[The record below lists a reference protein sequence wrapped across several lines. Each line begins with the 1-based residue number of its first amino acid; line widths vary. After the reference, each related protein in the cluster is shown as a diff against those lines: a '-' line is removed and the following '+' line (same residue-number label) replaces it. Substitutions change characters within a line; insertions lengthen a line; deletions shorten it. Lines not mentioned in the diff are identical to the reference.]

1 MNWKM
6 PDSNHFLYCLTSDEV
21 SLSHSEQVQFM
32 CRSGVK
38 LIQLR
43 SKVLPRDQLL
53 DEAKKSVEICKSF
66 GATFI
71 VNDCIEVAKRSGA
84 SGVHLGIKDVC
95 PVRACE
101 LLEDDQL
108 IGETVHSLREA
119 EEVKERGICSYVGL
133 GPYRK
138 SFTKKALKPQ
148 LSTDEFSE
156 IIKTLQPI
164 PVYLI
169 GGLVLEDFDLL
180 DPLGLAGIC
189 VCSGLS
195 EGEQFGVHLPAF
207 VKGAEKLKFAEV

>member
-1 MNWKM
+1 M

-43 SKVLPRDQLL
+43 SKVLARDQLL

-66 GATFI
+66 DVTLI

-84 SGVHLGIKDVC
+84 SGVHLGKKDVG
-95 PVRACE
+95 PVRACDF
-101 LLEDDQL
+101 LKDDQL
-108 IGETVHSLREA
+108 IGETVHSLQEA
-119 EEVKERGICSYVGL
+119 KEVMERGICSYIGL

-148 LSTDEFSE
+148 LNKDEFSE
-156 IIKTLQPI
+156 IIKMLQPI

-180 DPLGLAGIC
+180 EPMGLAGIC

-207 VKGAEKLKFAEV
+207 VKWAEKLKFAEV